1 METSQY
7 IGDSLKLTIEQSK
20 DWRETNNG
28 ILAGMLNEEA
38 NLKYPGLYFNSLQM
52 DERYPGGESPIENF
66 TRIKIAM

>member
-28 ILAGMLNEEA
+28 ILAGMRNEEA

-52 DERYPGGESPIENF
+52 GERYPGGESPIENF